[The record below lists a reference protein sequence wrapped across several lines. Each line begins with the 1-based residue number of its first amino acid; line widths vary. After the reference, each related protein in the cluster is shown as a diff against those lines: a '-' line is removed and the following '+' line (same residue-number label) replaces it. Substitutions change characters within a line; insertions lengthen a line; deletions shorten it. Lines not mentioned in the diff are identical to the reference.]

1 MIIAVCRSG
10 EAIPQYVKSFVKKG
24 GALMGLGRYREA
36 VLAFEEG
43 LQADPFCWELK
54 KGLQEASDGV
64 MKDLLSGKQQIYK
77 KCSIFM
83 ACSVIMDLS

>member
-1 MIIAVCRSG
+1 MYRSG

-24 GALMGLGRYREA
+24 GALMGLGRHREA

-54 KGLQEASDGV
+54 QGLQEASDGV
-64 MKDLLSGKQQIYK
+64 MKDLLTGKHQNHTR
-77 KCSIFM
+77 CS
-83 ACSVIMDLS
+83 LYL